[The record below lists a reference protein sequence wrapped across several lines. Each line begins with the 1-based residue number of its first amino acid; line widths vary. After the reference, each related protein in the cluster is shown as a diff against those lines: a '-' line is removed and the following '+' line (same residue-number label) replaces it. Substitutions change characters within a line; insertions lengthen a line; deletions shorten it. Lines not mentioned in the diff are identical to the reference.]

1 MKFGNTKSF
10 FLLLASAYVMFGC
23 VAMDKPLSGE
33 NKEKIATIKVPNA
46 AAGEVKPSNEAVK
59 PSSSS
64 GGYYQDDGPCS
75 NPPTDLDTRPDA
87 QPRVEAFLSGPNR
100 PYVALGQRYVPE
112 VSMRAF
118 RQTGKASW
126 YGCKY
131 HGQTTSSGE
140 VFDTYQ
146 MTAAH
151 PILPIP
157 SYVRVTNLENQ
168 KSVVVRINDRGP
180 FVANRVIDLS
190 YLAARRIGLIEKG
203 TGDVEVER
211 VFALATA
218 TSTTPAT
225 PATSA
230 TPAPVS
236 APATLPNQI
245 ITVIPAQAAPVIPA
259 QSAPLL
265 VPPAQVPVP
274 VAVIA
279 PKPAPV
285 AAVVPATSPLSAV
298 APRTGPQ
305 IFLQFGAFV
314 DAGKAEQERLRLTQ
328 RGGWRYPINVL
339 THSGLYKIVMGPIP
353 SEPQAQQEKKEL
365 LTNKITTF
373 VVTY

>member
-131 HGQTTSSGE
+131 QGQTTSSGE

-180 FVANRVIDLS
+180 FVTNRVIDLS

-211 VFALATA
+211 IFPLASA
-218 TSTTPAT
+218 A
-225 PATSA
+225 PATSATPA

-245 ITVIPAQAAPVIPA
+245 ITVIPAQPVP
-259 QSAPLL
+259 SL
-265 VPPAQVPVP
+265 VPPAQTPAP
-274 VAVIA
+274 VAMIA
-279 PKPAPV
+279 PKPASV
-285 AAVVPATSPLSAV
+285 ATLAPATSPLSTV
-298 APRTGPQ
+298 APRAGPQ

-328 RGGWRYPINVL
+328 KGGWRYPINVL
-339 THSGLYKIVMGPIP
+339 THSGLYKIVMGPVP

-365 LTNKITTF
+365 LAKKITTF